1 GLEKL
6 HLALKWLAH
15 HFLPTDLLLGS
26 QGAHHLFLGGAP
38 DFLHLLAV
46 CVPIWVFVKFAAGMP
61 KIPRRSKRPI
71 LNFMK
76 TVDLVGRQLKLD
88 DDFGVK
94 EYAGAASLPAD
105 LLESLLLRHVKNGG
119 DRLGVS

>member
-1 GLEKL
+1 MPPVVGRRGREKL
-6 HLALKWLAH
+6 HLALKRLAH
-15 HFLPTDLLLGS
+15 HFLPADLLIRC
-26 QGAHHLFLGGAP
+26 QAVHHLFLGRAP
-38 DFLHLLAV
+38 DFLHLRAV
-46 CVPIWVFVKFAAGMP
+46 RIPIWLFVKFAAGMP
-61 KIPRRSKRPI
+61 KSPRRFKRPI

-105 LLESLLLRHVKNGG
+105 LLESLLLRHV
-119 DRLGVS
+119 